1 MSILK
6 THNTRR
12 TLQAMAERHR
22 KDARTLAML
31 QAEALLEPSNGGGA
45 LAFGVYS
52 LQVCVV
58 DLKKVIDGLEN
69 LTEPEA
75 PKGAE

>member
-31 QAEALLEPSNGGGA
+31 HAEIQLEPGEMPI
-45 LAFGVYS
+45 VT
-52 LQVCVV
+52 LQAITWSTQI
-58 DLKKVIDGLEN
+58 LKTNAENLEN
-69 LTEPEA
+69 LAAPE
-75 PKGAE
+75 GDE

>member
-12 TLQAMAERHR
+12 TLEAMAERHR

-31 QAEALLEPSNGGGA
+31 HAEVQLDPGELQIGA
-45 LAFGVYS
+45 LQALTWSG
-52 LQVCVV
+52 QVLKTNAENLV
-58 DLKKVIDGLEN
+58 DLAAQ
-69 LTEPEA
+69 EA
-75 PKGAE
+75 PEGAE